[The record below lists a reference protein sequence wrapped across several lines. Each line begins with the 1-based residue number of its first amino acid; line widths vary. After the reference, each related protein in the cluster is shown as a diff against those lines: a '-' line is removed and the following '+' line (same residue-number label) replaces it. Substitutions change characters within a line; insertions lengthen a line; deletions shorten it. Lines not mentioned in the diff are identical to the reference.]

1 MKKKIVAL
9 CLCVALLAVAIAGAS
24 LAYFTD
30 KTGSLT
36 NTFTVGK
43 VAIKLDETTGE
54 NYHVVPGTEIAK
66 DPKVTVEAN
75 SEASYVF
82 VKVEESQ
89 DFAALAE
96 KLTYGMA
103 EGWTE
108 LDNVDGVYYR
118 VVNKSENNQVF
129 PVLANNKVTVSDKL
143 TQDDLDK
150 KTSITLTF
158 TAYAIQAKG
167 FDTPA
172 AAWAEVNK

>member
-30 KTGSLT
+30 KTDPIM

-43 VAIKLDETTGE
+43 VDIELDETTGE
-54 NYHVVPGTEIAK
+54 NYHVVPGTEIDK
-66 DPKVTVEAN
+66 DPKVTVKAN

-82 VKVEESQ
+82 VKVEKSQ

-118 VVNKSENNQVF
+118 VVNKAGNDQAF
-129 PVLANNKVTVSDKL
+129 PVLANDEVTVSDKL
-143 TQDDLDK
+143 TQADLAG

-158 TAYAIQAKG
+158 TAYAIQAEG